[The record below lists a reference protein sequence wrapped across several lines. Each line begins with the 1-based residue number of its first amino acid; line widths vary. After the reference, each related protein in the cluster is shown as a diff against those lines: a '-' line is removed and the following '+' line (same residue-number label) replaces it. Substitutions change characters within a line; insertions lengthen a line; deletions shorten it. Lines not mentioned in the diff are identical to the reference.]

1 MSLLVGVKLLMNFA
15 LQGCHVLRA
24 GSRGG
29 AGRATAVGPW
39 SWGAESLCVISN

>member
-24 GSRGG
+24 SSRGG
-29 AGRATAVGPW
+29 QAGQRPW
-39 SWGAESLCVISN
+39 ALGAGGGGRELMCN